1 MFELLGSY
9 FKMGRMNEKR
19 GEVVLC
25 VNVALLSKSSK
36 ITLHTYIKEASEAS
50 CCLNLEKLLD
60 GVYCLCHISLIGDFD
75 NLL

>member
-25 VNVALLSKSSK
+25 VHVALLSKRSK

-60 GVYCLCHISLIGDFD
+60 GVYVLFP
-75 NLL
+75 